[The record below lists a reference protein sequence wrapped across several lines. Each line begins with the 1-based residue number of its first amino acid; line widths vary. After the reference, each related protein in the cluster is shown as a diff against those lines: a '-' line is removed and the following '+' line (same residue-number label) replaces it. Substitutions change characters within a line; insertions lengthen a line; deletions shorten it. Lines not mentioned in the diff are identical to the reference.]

1 MRHHRST
8 RRAAAFGSAG
18 VLVTAT
24 LIAGAVAAP
33 TASASAGGRHGQD
46 REARGAAVAAA
57 RAEKAGID
65 WQDCPA
71 DWGFEKPI
79 QCGWV
84 TVPLDYAKPDGKQ
97 IKLAVD
103 RIGSTG
109 TKSERQGALIYNPGG
124 PGASGMRFPRR
135 ITTKAPCG
143 STPPR
148 RTTSWASTRAASAT
162 RRPSPAST
170 RRSS

>member
-1 MRHHRST
+1 MYGEVPLEVQETDEAGDGVR
-8 RRAAAFGSAG
+8 FGG

-33 TASASAGGRHGQD
+33 SATADSRHGWSHGQS
-46 REARGAAVAAA
+46 REQRGAAVAAD
-57 RAEKAGID
+57 RAAKAGID

-71 DWGFEKPI
+71 DWGLVKPI

-84 TVPLDYAKPDGKQ
+84 SVPLDYAHPHGKQ

-109 TKSERQGALIYNPGG
+109 TKRSAR
-124 PGASGMRFPRR
+124 
-135 ITTKAPCG
+135 APS
-143 STPPR
+143 ST
-148 RTTSWASTRAASAT
+148 TRAAPAARACAS
-162 RRPSPAST
+162 RPGSPART
-170 RRSS
+170 RSG